1 MAETRPARRH
11 ARSALRRRQVLD
23 AALSC
28 FGERGIE
35 RTAIGDICTASG
47 ASVGSLYHQF
57 DGKHGVAAA
66 LYLDTLADFQSAV
79 LAGLAAAADARAG
92 LHALIAAHIRWVERN
107 PERARFLQQARHA
120 GVVASRAPEIA
131 DLNREFGRTI
141 AAWMATHVAAGR
153 LRASLV
159 DLFIAQLLGP
169 VQEYVRGRLSGR
181 DGTAPDAAIEALAAA
196 AWRALGIDAPD
207 AAWRPGEGRA

>member
-1 MAETRPARRH
+1 MPAASPVRRH

-23 AALSC
+23 AALAC
-28 FGERGIE
+28 FAERGIDG
-35 RTAIGDICTASG
+35 TAIEDICTASG

-57 DGKHGVAAA
+57 DGKHGVVAA

-92 LHALIAAHIRWVERN
+92 IHALVAAHVRWVERN
-107 PERARFLQQARHA
+107 PERARFLQHARHA

-153 LRASLV
+153 LRGSLV

-181 DGTAPDAAIEALAAA
+181 EGTSPEAAIEALGAA
-196 AWRALGIDAPD
+196 AWRALGIDASD
-207 AAWRPGEGRA
+207 AATRQGAGRA